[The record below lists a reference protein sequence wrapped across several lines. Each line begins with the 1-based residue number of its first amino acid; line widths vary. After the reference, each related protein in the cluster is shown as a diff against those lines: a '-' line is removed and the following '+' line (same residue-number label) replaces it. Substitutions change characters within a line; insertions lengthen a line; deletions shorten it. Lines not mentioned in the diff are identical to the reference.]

1 MIERSRRLR
10 NARDLRSHHPGPGRE
25 VTLAW
30 LWLQFRKIAGAG
42 QSWFVVSLVSEPLD
56 LL

>member
-42 QSWFVVSLVSEPLD
+42 QSWFVVSIVGEPLD